1 MMTRLGLRVTSRT
14 LVVGKQG
21 TVDDWRIDDGLMMLR
36 GKIES
41 LLPLDWAF
49 YGPFKRRN
57 GAWTVGVRSLR
68 ARPGGLPNGVE
79 ATEPDLTAA
88 FRELARG
95 IATLGLVPRRPN

>member
-1 MMTRLGLRVTSRT
+1 M
-14 LVVGKQG
+14 
-21 TVDDWRIDDGLMMLR
+21 DDWHIDDGLITLR
-36 GKIES
+36 AKIES

-49 YGPFKRRN
+49 YGPFRRRN

-68 ARPGGLPNGVE
+68 VRTSGLPNAVE
-79 ATEPDLTAA
+79 ATEPDLVAA